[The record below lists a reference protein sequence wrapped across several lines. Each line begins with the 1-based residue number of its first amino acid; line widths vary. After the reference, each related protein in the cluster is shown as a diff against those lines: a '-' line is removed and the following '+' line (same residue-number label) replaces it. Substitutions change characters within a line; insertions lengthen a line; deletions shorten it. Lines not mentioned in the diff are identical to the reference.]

1 LAGHAPT
8 VESER
13 KRIVEKLLTR
23 PRLFRQS
30 SLKSNLRENQPYF
43 RSALSDLVDKKEV
56 VKLGVVGDAA
66 AEYFIHR
73 DHLVQFLGS
82 IEVRAAK
89 SDELEQLT
97 TDATTKISSQIRCTY
112 ERVANEKGRRSIFIS
127 DLLQA
132 SGLSWQ
138 ELRGWIEKEVV
149 EAGHGQLD
157 EGDWNAATEEQ
168 RAAAVD
174 LWGRKRLYIAL
185 P

>member
-1 LAGHAPT
+1 
-8 VESER
+8 
-13 KRIVEKLLTR
+13 
-23 PRLFRQS
+23 
-30 SLKSNLRENQPYF
+30 
-43 RSALSDLVDKKEV
+43 
-56 VKLGVVGDAA
+56 
-66 AEYFIHR
+66 
-73 DHLVQFLGS
+73 LVQFFGS

-89 SDELEQLT
+89 SDEVEQLT

-112 ERVANEKGRRSIFIS
+112 EQVAKEKGRRSIFIS